1 VKKILRERCEH
12 DPWRAVSR
20 QVQEVGA
27 WKDHELG
34 KIMNMT
40 RLGFFGLLFAC
51 GLSSCSPDGAPV
63 GEAQYSAKI
72 VGAWQGTVGDTKET
86 ISFGADGGF
95 VSQVR
100 PRGFISDTLG
110 QGVTGTVS
118 GTWAIKG
125 KSITLNISSAED
137 VRVLNRA
144 TTSTIETFKP
154 NELVVKSAAG
164 GTTKF
169 VRAL

>member
-1 VKKILRERCEH
+1 MTHGGRFPSRFRRSVLEKI
-12 DPWRAVSR
+12 V
-20 QVQEVGA
+20 
-27 WKDHELG
+27 
-34 KIMNMT
+34 NMT

-63 GEAQYSAKI
+63 GEAEYSAKI
-72 VGAWQGTVGDTKET
+72 VGDWQGTVGDTNET

-100 PRGFISDTLG
+100 PQGFISNTLG
-110 QGVTGTVS
+110 QGVTGTIR

-125 KSITLNISSAED
+125 NSITLNISSAED
-137 VRVLNRA
+137 VRVLNRV

-154 NELVVKSAAG
+154 NELVVKS
-164 GTTKF
+164 TTGDTSMF
-169 VRAL
+169 VRS

>member
-1 VKKILRERCEH
+1 
-12 DPWRAVSR
+12 
-20 QVQEVGA
+20 
-27 WKDHELG
+27 
-34 KIMNMT
+34 MT
-40 RLGFFGLLFAC
+40 RLLFFGLLLAC

-63 GEAQYSAKI
+63 AEAQYSAKI
-72 VGAWQGTVGDTKET
+72 VGDWQGTVGDAKET

-95 VSQVR
+95 VSSVR
-100 PRGFISDTLG
+100 PRGFISNTLG
-110 QGVTGTVS
+110 QGVTGTIR

-137 VRVLNRA
+137 VRVSNRA

-154 NELVVKSAAG
+154 NELVVKSDTGDTAM
-164 GTTKF
+164 F